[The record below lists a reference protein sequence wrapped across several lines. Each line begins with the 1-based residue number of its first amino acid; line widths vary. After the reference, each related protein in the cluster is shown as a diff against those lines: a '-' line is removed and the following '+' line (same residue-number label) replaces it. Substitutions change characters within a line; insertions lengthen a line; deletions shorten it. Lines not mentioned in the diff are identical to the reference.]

1 MDGDTLLIISTNQI
15 FLGSASPWYL
25 QNNILRLHGYMDYG
39 LPIVVLIG
47 SLNTSLFE
55 KFRFFFYFLEK
66 TNVENNPVKTFYIQD
81 SPHAK
86 GEGARREKWSDF
98 AESSSLHGLRNVF
111 VRSSPYVRIFWLV
124 LLLAFTAWVLYSM
137 YSSIFKY
144 FQYPIATVIRI
155 RYPEEGMQFP
165 AVSLCPMTSF
175 TRTKI
180 FMTDD
185 DPQFESLGLDL
196 PSCKATAHV
205 RKGRPCGEALL
216 CCCSDHSAEDV
227 SVALSNCT
235 DDYKK
240 ELQEIIRKDKKLFDD
255 KKFQQAY
262 GPSLWRM
269 IIPGTCIF
277 AALRNGGCSYKDFI
291 PTMSDHGVCFTFNSG
306 RDGKEAMNVSYGDT
320 STGLSMILDLNL
332 NDHLV
337 GAFSEG
343 IRIIVHDQ
351 GVYINPAKNVLVAPG
366 SYAQIS
372 VKRKEVIKKL
382 YITINNQPKVV

>member
-1 MDGDTLLIISTNQI
+1 MVTC
-15 FLGSASPWYL
+15 
-25 QNNILRLHGYMDYG
+25 DYG

-81 SPHAK
+81 SPPAK
-86 GEGARREKWSDF
+86 GEGTRREKWSDF

-155 RYPEEGMQFP
+155 RYPEEGMRFP

-196 PSCKATAHV
+196 PSCKATAHI

-277 AALRNGGCSYKDFI
+277 AALQNGGCSYKDFI

-320 STGLSMILDLNL
+320 STGLSMTLDLNL